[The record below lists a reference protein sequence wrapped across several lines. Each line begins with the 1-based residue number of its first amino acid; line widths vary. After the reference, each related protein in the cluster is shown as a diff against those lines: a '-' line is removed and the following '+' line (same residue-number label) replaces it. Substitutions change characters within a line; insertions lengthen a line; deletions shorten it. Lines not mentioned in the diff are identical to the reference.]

1 MSVHVHA
8 RYRRYVGGKKKIK
21 AIAVPCVGKYEHSGL
36 QFVLA
41 AVIVFSIFS
50 VIE

>member
-1 MSVHVHA
+1 MCMQDIG
-8 RYRRYVGGKKKIK
+8 GGKKKIK